1 LDKKDNIDC
10 TVDEDSTEEILALYK
25 LSNCIES
32 TFHDGTKN
40 SFVIAELIS
49 LYTYV
54 TEAIELLAR
63 YDNADNDDVKFD
75 LGMEYSE
82 LIADIEDII
91 REVAEQGICLYI
103 H

>member
-54 TEAIELLAR
+54 S
-63 YDNADNDDVKFD
+63 Y
-75 LGMEYSE
+75 
-82 LIADIEDII
+82 
-91 REVAEQGICLYI
+91 
-103 H
+103 